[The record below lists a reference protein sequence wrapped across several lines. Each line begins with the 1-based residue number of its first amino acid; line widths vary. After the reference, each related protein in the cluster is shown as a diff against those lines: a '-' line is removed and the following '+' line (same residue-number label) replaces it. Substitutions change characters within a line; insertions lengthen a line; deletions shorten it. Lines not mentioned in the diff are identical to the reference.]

1 MGNYIDAMSENRYNI
16 VIDTASKCDYEK
28 CIRRGKRCQKDQKN

>member
-16 VIDTASKCDYEK
+16 IIDTASKYDYEK
-28 CIRRGKRCQKDQKN
+28 CI